1 MRFEDQLA
9 SRADLAKQAQQILK
23 DQIANMEEHHA
34 KEVQLWAYVKL
45 HYEARAQ
52 GQATNINMLKLS
64 LDELRAKRDM
74 EAKRI

>member
-34 KEVQLWAYVKL
+34 KEVHLWADMKL
-45 HYEARAQ
+45 
-52 GQATNINMLKLS
+52 
-64 LDELRAKRDM
+64 
-74 EAKRI
+74 